1 MILYLAQVSTSSQ
14 GTVIACRQ
22 FKRTHANETMQ
33 VYAVLVRIAFLCLS
47 CAFGGVPPSQRA
59 RGTARKS
66 GVHMQTVTVGIVGG
80 SDLVKIKEQ
89 LGENG
94 THLEPVIAPVSP
106 TLDVR

>member
-1 MILYLAQVSTSSQ
+1 MQM
-14 GTVIACRQ
+14 
-22 FKRTHANETMQ
+22 KRCKFTQ
-33 VYAVLVRIAFLCLS
+33 CSFLSRSCVCL
-47 CAFGGVPPSQRA
+47 VPPSQRA

-94 THLEPVIAPVSP
+94 THLCRASHCAGVSNARSDLADAYLLA
-106 TLDVR
+106 TSVL